1 MHAELYQ
8 YPAKLVGRNLP
19 INRAHLVGHVWLVFQ
34 EILYR
39 FKLVGSRNCFSS
51 VGPCQQFRFSRLPP
65 LCGNSMKSLFDL
77 LMKTTWICTNIGLP
91 VICHYCAL
99 LLYNPVNPNK
109 QVNLFKS
116 IPQQVLFILRP
127 KISKFYISTFLVG
140 NQQEKHAELYQYP
153 A

>member
-1 MHAELYQ
+1 MD
-8 YPAKLVGRNLP
+8 V
-19 INRAHLVGHVWLVFQ
+19 NR
-34 EILYR
+34 
-39 FKLVGSRNCFSS
+39 
-51 VGPCQQFRFSRLPP
+51 
-65 LCGNSMKSLFDL
+65 GNSMKSLFDL

-140 NQQEKHAELYQYP
+140 N
-153 A
+153 